1 MKTKKAISLADKVL
15 LAVYRTSGGTTR
27 RVNFEEIVLQAWK
40 DFPADFSLLNHPE
53 FPDASIAYQR
63 IYANLTAKRL
73 LVPLRKQVLRLT
85 DKGLDRAQAI
95 ENNLDDQ
102 ENSKHRIQLSREAK
116 QFLDHALKTRAYLT
130 WKNDRGDQLID
141 YDARVFFQFSTG
153 TPIRDRKR
161 RLGNAREAIE
171 KAIAMGLPDGDTLRD
186 LLEFLVSRF
195 PELFTEK

>member
-1 MKTKKAISLADKVL
+1 MKRKKAISIADKVL
-15 LAVYRTSGGTTR
+15 LAVYRTSGGTTK
-27 RVNFEEIVLQAWK
+27 RVNFEEIVLQAWN

-85 DKGLDRAQAI
+85 DKGLERAQAI
-95 ENNLDDQ
+95 QNNLNDHEDS
-102 ENSKHRIQLSREAK
+102 EHRIQLSREAK
-116 QFLDHALKTRAYLT
+116 QFLDHALKTRTYLT
-130 WKNDRGDQLID
+130 WKNGHGDQLID

-153 TPIRDRKR
+153 TPVRDRKR

-171 KAIAMGLPDGDTLRD
+171 KANALGLPGGESLRE
-186 LLEFLVSRF
+186 LLEFLVERF
-195 PELFTEK
+195 PELFAEK